1 MSVNGKSVSIYDTE
15 LDKNMANHVPL
26 SPINFLRRSAAIYPT
41 KTAVVYETLQFNYQE
56 FYDRC
61 CGLACALMGVGV
73 APGETV
79 AVMAPNVPAM
89 LECHYG
95 VPMAGAVLNSINTRL
110 DASTIAFILEHS
122 AAKVFIVDSHFDFF
136 FFCEFFG
143 SRESQCIEIGY
154 TRFSSEFLRWGS
166 KSSIA

>member
-1 MSVNGKSVSIYDTE
+1 
-15 LDKNMANHVPL
+15 MANHVPL
-26 SPINFLRRSAAIYPT
+26 SPINFLRRSAAVYPT
-41 KTAVVYETLQFNYQE
+41 KTAVIYETLRFTYQE

-61 CGLACALMGVGV
+61 CGLARALMGVGV

-95 VPMAGAVLNSINTRL
+95 VPMTGAVLNTINIRL

-122 AAKVFIVDSHFDFF
+122 EAKVFIVDYEYASKVLPALDRLKHKPMVVDIVD
-136 FFCEFFG
+136 
-143 SRESQCIEIGY
+143 SKISDISIG
-154 TRFSSEFLRWGS
+154 
-166 KSSIA
+166 